1 MPAAEEN
8 NLQLLGFRSEN
19 GKMMYA
25 KTCFGP
31 CQTPVMKL
39 LFFLGG
45 GGEVGGGG

>member
-31 CQTPVMKL
+31 CQTSVMKL
-39 LFFLGG
+39 FFFGG
-45 GGEVGGGG
+45 GRGGG